1 MHFSITNPAFW
12 VSLLECKLPF
22 RSLSFCFF
30 VIMELKVIEKRLK
43 QRLLSCRVYGAF
55 QDNFWSVL
63 LDICCLEKHSAVGV
77 TGIANAKCL
86 LQKSP
91 FGSEEIGLFPKARA
105 ELLLF

>member
-1 MHFSITNPAFW
+1 
-12 VSLLECKLPF
+12 
-22 RSLSFCFF
+22 
-30 VIMELKVIEKRLK
+30 MELKVIEKRLK